1 MSIGRQRVEKK
12 REKQYSNEENW
23 LGEFPS
29 ARLAILPPAFVVEI
43 RVKVERIS
51 AYSFDFTWFLDF

>member
-29 ARLAILPPAFVVEI
+29 ARLAILPAAFVVEI
-43 RVKVERIS
+43 ESK
-51 AYSFDFTWFLDF
+51 